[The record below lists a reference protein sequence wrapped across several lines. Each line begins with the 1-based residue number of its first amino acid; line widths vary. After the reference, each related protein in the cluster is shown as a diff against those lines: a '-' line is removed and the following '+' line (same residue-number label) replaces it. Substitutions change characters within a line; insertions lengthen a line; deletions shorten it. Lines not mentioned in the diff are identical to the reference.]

1 MKTTM
6 NNIRTKVIAG
16 ILATLCVTSTATMSI
31 GSVSAAEGK
40 NTASHSSFLKLNE
53 STAAKEIIEET
64 LADIG
69 YEIADAIPGFFL
81 VRGTAIFAAK
91 ALLGMESDDEPDA
104 TAEKLDE
111 ISSKLD
117 TIKYELDQ
125 KFSKVLAGIYKL
137 DNLKSAE
144 TAVNCLSTLNSQ
156 VTVRV
161 KSEIDFLKSKAAKGQ
176 KISEK
181 DIEKVTKRIA
191 DINSDSIS
199 SASYSYA
206 IKNLFSYINGENIEA
221 CMTGGESVFESY
233 LKYLKMNST
242 HGKIMEDARKFATLI
257 MQHYSVSSYYNI
269 LSYTAKLKLAEL
281 DGDLSAE
288 FEAKTNI
295 TQAKKDFDEVVKKY
309 KALQDKTEGMYIAVV
324 KYSDGTTDNYYN
336 ISAAFDEANRTGKD
350 YTITLYK
357 DWKMEKVSSDEK
369 ESDMIPDLESL
380 SLSNSNVT
388 IDLNGHTI
396 ECVDSDNNAISI
408 LNGNLTIKNG
418 TIKGGNNGIFST
430 NSDVTLLNAKIDGA
444 KNGIREKGSNIT
456 VDSSIITNCSS
467 IGVYLTYSSTFHNFT
482 AKNSEFSNCGSYA
495 LTLGGAHHMDVYNCT
510 FDNNRGEN
518 GGAVHIATE
527 GFKNKIQFNHCTF
540 SNNVASEDGG
550 AVKVGY
556 FTSGVGGNNKIGFA
570 NCTFSNNKANG
581 SGGAI
586 YGQEMNI
593 YNCTFNSN
601 HADQK
606 GGALYLVTN
615 HNINDSN
622 FNGNT
627 SGGNGGAVY
636 SADDNNFSYCT
647 FEKNRADGNGGAIYV
662 PSRTKIVIRACT
674 IRDNEAYEGGGLW
687 LGCLLAYEHELY
699 DCTITGNTA
708 KKNGGG
714 IFTEIT
720 VTDGSA
726 DVVLGD
732 TMIITG
738 NTANGKDNNLFL
750 GENWCKKCLVLITEK
765 SPLLPNSKIGI
776 SSPTTD
782 KWLDI
787 VCTYTEDIVKSVVN
801 CFTSDNAKYK
811 INHYNGRNKGFFWID
826 IEKI

>member
-16 ILATLCVTSTATMSI
+16 VLATLCVTSTATMSI
-31 GSVSAAEGK
+31 SSVSAAEGN
-40 NTASHSSFLKLNE
+40 NTASHSSFLNLNE
-53 STAAKEIIEET
+53 STAAKEIIDET

-69 YEIADAIPGFFL
+69 YALNEVVPGFFL

-104 TAEKLDE
+104 TEQKLDE

-117 TIKYELDQ
+117 AIKYELDQ

-181 DIEKVTKRIA
+181 DIAKVTKRIA

-257 MQHYSVSSYYNI
+257 MQHYSVASYYNI
-269 LSYTAKLKLAEL
+269 LSYTARLKLAEL
-281 DGDLSAE
+281 EGDLSAE

-357 DWKMEKVSSDEK
+357 DWKMEKISSDEK

-380 SLSNSNVT
+380 SFASSNVT
-388 IDLNGHTI
+388 IDLNGHAI

-408 LNGNLTIKNG
+408 SKGSLTIKNG

-430 NSDVTLLNAKIDGA
+430 DSDVTLLNVKIDGA
-444 KNGIREKGSNIT
+444 KNGIHDNSSNIT
-456 VDSSIITNCSS
+456 VDSSTITNCSS
-467 IGVYLTYSSTFHNFT
+467 TGVYLAHGSNFHNFT
-482 AKNSEFSNCGSYA
+482 ARNSEFSNCGSYA
-495 LTLGGAHHMDVYNCT
+495 ITLNASHHMDVYNCT
-510 FDNNRGEN
+510 FDNNKGTA

-581 SGGAI
+581 NGGAI
-586 YGQEMNI
+586 YGQYMNI

-606 GGALYLVTN
+606 GGALYLVTE
-615 HNINDSN
+615 HNINDCS

-627 SGGNGGAVY
+627 SGDNGGAVY
-636 SADDNNFSYCT
+636 MKEDSNFSYCT
-647 FEKNRADGNGGAIYV
+647 FKENRADGNGGAIYV
-662 PSRTKIVIRACT
+662 PFRTKIVIRACD
-674 IRDNEAYEGGGLW
+674 IKDNSAYEGGGLW
-687 LGCLLAYEHELY
+687 LGHLLATEHELY

-720 VTDGSA
+720 GGDGCA
-726 DVVLGD
+726 DLIFGD
-732 TMIITG
+732 TMTVTN
-738 NTANGKDNNLFL
+738 NTANGSENNVFL
-750 GENWCKKCLVLITEK
+750 NENLCKKCLIYVEK
-765 SPLLPNSKIGI
+765 EHPLSGNSRVGI

-782 KWLDI
+782 KWLD
-787 VCTYTEDIVKSVVN
+787 VVRVETKDMYN
-801 CFTSDNAKYK
+801 SLANSFSSDSPNYNM
-811 INHYNGRNKGFFWID
+811 NHYSGYGKYYWFD
-826 IEKI
+826 IEKV